1 MAQWHTTD
9 SIRAL
14 WADAGKIADTV
25 LTELL
30 EIAKWQV
37 LREGPELEDNN
48 IPTIGYREA
57 QHLQC
62 RALVASR
69 KGNAGAD
76 DGTIGLEGYQAR
88 RAHYSLNAD
97 IIKLLY
103 PDKDWIG

>member
-1 MAQWHTTD
+1 MASWHTKE

-14 WADAGKIADTV
+14 WADAAKIADTV
-25 LTELL
+25 LDELL
-30 EIAKWQV
+30 ELAKWELLQA
-37 LREGPELEDNN
+37 GPELEYETA
-48 IPTIGYREA
+48 PSVGYREA

-62 RALVASR
+62 RALGASR

-76 DGTIGLEGYQAR
+76 DGTIGLEGYQTR

-103 PDKDWIG
+103 PDKDWIA